1 MVSSRAANERCAL
14 KPMTVRTTPSL
25 NTIKEVFMKAVE
37 KMNNHVNVKT
47 TAVVC
52 VGALPDGDAHSQ
64 LSCPLDAELPPGV
77 RRV

>member
-1 MVSSRAANERCAL
+1 
-14 KPMTVRTTPSL
+14 MTVRTTHSL

-37 KMNNHVNVKT
+37 KMNNHVNVKIIA